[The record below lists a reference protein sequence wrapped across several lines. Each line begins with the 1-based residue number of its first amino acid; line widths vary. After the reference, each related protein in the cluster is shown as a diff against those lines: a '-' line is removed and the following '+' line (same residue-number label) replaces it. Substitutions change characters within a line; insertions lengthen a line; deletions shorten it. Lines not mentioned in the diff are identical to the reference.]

1 MPAPPES
8 SRGANRPPTGKPPAS
23 SSGSAASSAGAPA
36 APKANQQKV
45 AAPYRPQSGTPL
57 EAGCYAFV
65 TVKPEKSTRDKGT
78 AVHQTIREQ
87 LGRRLRAQYG
97 EPVKVRLSDAS
108 SKPYKIGGC
117 GRETLGEV
125 IGGPRTGVGDIDL
138 AFHRAGLKDM
148 YIAEIKPAKWDC
160 LAAGIEQLGNY
171 VQKANAS
178 DEAKKTYSVTSFTP
192 MPPVHEATRLPILT
206 KGKMF
211 EIQWCLPGIILYKE
225 IKKDEDEEKKKEQ
238 RAEKRARAQNEL
250 TPQQR
255 ALEQSLHFQPWTP
268 EQLRRD
274 IVTGML
280 EDGLYLNRYR
290 LAWPSGEVT
299 NVVVWVKTGAGAR
312 DFQYYQQY
320 PESAD
325 FFERFAARRGL
336 SPRQADLIRRVMIEY
351 NRDLLKFVV
360 DRNGR
365 LTGIGP
371 WAARD
376 LVRQMYIDR
385 LRLVVSES
393 ARDLVTAGAAQ
404 EVGKAVQGAVGIGRS
419 LSQGARSTPV
429 REAPQLP
436 VQEPAVPL
444 RQEPVI
450 PLGKPPKATLREPPL
465 SIREAPAAPVRDAP
479 AAPVRQAPVD
489 PNVGGEILD
498 GLGRSL
504 ELRQ

>member
-8 SRGANRPPTGKPPAS
+8 SRGAARPAS
-23 SSGSAASSAGAPA
+23 GEPAATSRGNGTGSSTAPAQPATKPNPRKTSDPPGAGTNAGAQP
-36 APKANQQKV
+36 
-45 AAPYRPQSGTPL
+45 
-57 EAGCYAFV
+57 GCWAFI
-65 TVKPEKSTRDKGT
+65 TVNPEKSTLRKGT
-78 AVHQTIREQ
+78 AVHGAIRDQ
-87 LGRRLRAQYG
+87 ISDLLAARYGRRV
-97 EPVKVRLSDAS
+97 PVHMPDAS
-108 SKPYKIGGC
+108 AAPFKDKNRITGG
-117 GRETLGEV
+117 GKREGE
-125 IGGPRTGVGDIDL
+125 GDVDL
-138 AFHRAGLKDM
+138 AFCNAPAKTMML
-148 YIAEIKPAKWDC
+148 AELKPANLRGLTDGEPQLQNYIDKGNANEDLKKRLQVTEFVRMDPDPRTLPRPAWWMGRAFELQWC
-160 LAAGIEQLGNY
+160 VAGI
-171 VQKANAS
+171 V
-178 DEAKKTYSVTSFTP
+178 
-192 MPPVHEATRLPILT
+192 
-206 KGKMF
+206 
-211 EIQWCLPGIILYKE
+211 LYKE
-225 IKKDEDEEKKKEQ
+225 IKNDEDEEKQKEQ

-255 ALEQSLHFQPWTP
+255 ALEQSLHFKPWTP
-268 EQLRRD
+268 EALKND
-274 IVTGML
+274 IVRGLL
-280 EDGLYLNRYR
+280 EDGLYLNRYQ

-320 PESAD
+320 PESAG

-404 EVGKAVQGAVGIGRS
+404 EVAKTVQGVVGIARS
-419 LSQGARSTPV
+419 IQGARSTPV
-429 REAPQLP
+429 REAPQVP
-436 VQEPAVPL
+436 VQEAPAIPAQEPDVPL
-444 RQEPVI
+444 S
-450 PLGKPPKATLREPPL
+450 KPPKTTLRDPLL
-465 SIREAPAAPVRDAP
+465 SIPEAPAAPVRDAP

-489 PNVGGEILD
+489 PNVGGEIFD

-504 ELRQ
+504 EQRL